1 MRIPPARGMTLIEL
15 MAVVAILAIL
25 TALSATAVGP
35 MVVRYRQLVAAEGAL
50 QLVSQARVE
59 ARQQGRCYRVQVT
72 AAGVPQVPGFPGDAL
87 HVVRRDS
94 ADCQTAAPPLVPDAR
109 FADVRMPQGIQVLV
123 PVGSWE
129 PEFRPNGYTQ
139 NGLDTEMDLGPVGW
153 PGPTTRIAIRSYG
166 PICYGPYNPVQPC
179 P

>member
-1 MRIPPARGMTLIEL
+1 MRIPTARGMTLIEL
-15 MAVVAILAIL
+15 MVVVAILAIL
-25 TALSATAVGP
+25 AAISGSALAP
-35 MVVRYRQLVAAEGAL
+35 MVGRYRQMVAAEAAA

-72 AAGVPQVPGFPGDAL
+72 AGGVPVAPGTPGDAL

-94 ADCQTAAPPLVPDAR
+94 ADCQTGTPTLVADTR
-109 FADVRMPQGIQVLV
+109 LSDVRLPQGIEALV
-123 PVGSWE
+123 PGAFSE

-139 NGLDTEMDLGPVGW
+139 NQSDTELQVGPAGA
-153 PGPTTRIAIRSYG
+153 PSTRITIRSYG
-166 PICYGPYNPVQPC
+166 PICAGPITPVQPC